1 MIISCQWGGF
11 GNAFIV
17 LIGHLINGGF
27 VFCVLGA
34 WWVKFFV
41 GEVMV
46 HVINWKG
53 VWGESGGGG
62 GCLHFAYIQFSFGKQ
77 VDVVLI
83 FAMASQNKMH
93 CKTSSTACAVME
105 KNCLCYIGTV
115 ELGCPVLWDSLSS
128 LMWDGCSNDLKVLVS
143 SSFNAWSF

>member
-53 VWGESGGGG
+53 VWGERGGGG
-62 GCLHFAYIQFSFGKQ
+62 GVVDFLRISSF
-77 VDVVLI
+77 LL
-83 FAMASQNKMH
+83 ASRLMWSWYLQWLPMH

-128 LMWDGCSNDLKVLVS
+128 LMWDGCSNDLKVIVS